1 MVQLHLPPLRE
12 RGSDILTLTR
22 HFLQIHAARYGKP
35 VPVLSKDAETALLSH
50 AWPGNVRELRNVLEQ
65 AVLLGAGVVI
75 EAHHLALPT
84 PRLAAGLGLPG
95 ALGASPTI
103 GLAVPTTLNDL
114 ERNALVRA
122 LDQTGWNVSRA
133 ARILG
138 ISRDTLRYRI
148 EKHRLVEPPR

>member
-1 MVQLHLPPLRE
+1 
-12 RGSDILTLTR
+12 
-22 HFLQIHAARYGKP
+22 
-35 VPVLSKDAETALLSH
+35 
-50 AWPGNVRELRNVLEQ
+50 VRELRNVLEQ

-84 PRLAAGLGLPG
+84 PRFTAGLGLPG
-95 ALGASPTI
+95 APGASPTI
-103 GLAVPTTLNDL
+103 GLAAPTTLNDL
-114 ERNALVRA
+114 ERNALVQA